1 MNWSKFVYVT
11 LVRLYLRS
19 QAESRVVRKKAA
31 NVLKKQEQERVHWL
45 VTTGVKP
52 GENTA
57 QLQAASSCT
66 AASFGE
72 VHILKVLLEQGADIH
87 QRK

>member
-1 MNWSKFVYVT
+1 M
-11 LVRLYLRS
+11 
-19 QAESRVVRKKAA
+19 RKKAA
-31 NVLKKQEQERVHWL
+31 NMLKKQEQERVHWL

-66 AASFGE
+66 AASLGE
-72 VHILKVLLEQGADIH
+72 IQILKILLEHGADIH
-87 QRK
+87 QRKCDTVP

>member
-1 MNWSKFVYVT
+1 M
-11 LVRLYLRS
+11 RR
-19 QAESRVVRKKAA
+19 KAA
-31 NVLKKQEQERVHWL
+31 SINKKQEQERVHWL

-66 AASFGE
+66 AASLGE
-72 VHILKVLLEQGADIH
+72 IHILKILLEHGADIH
-87 QRK
+87 QRISFFLYFLLFKRTVTEELLCT